1 MYIDLETGVRVSEAD
16 MQNYAAQE
24 GLDIEE
30 YISLMG
36 YTLESDNNTS
46 ESADTSSADLLD
58 PTTFQKDAAAGAD
71 VVSQPMTASQAEY
84 VEPEDTE
91 LPSVDTSL
99 DSPDPEPN
107 PFSEKYLEFSSGYDK
122 NKKSRIYEGDYA
134 QNYAGQT
141 WNKNNRSGTYPDSFE
156 EFAKQFN
163 TELRQDN
170 FEELDEVV
178 IKAKTSDFVRDSKKK
193 AEELVELRDEVT
205 EVSQKTNIGLD
216 YFKLEE
222 KNGELIPRVE
232 RKTSTKDT
240 GNGRESGASG
250 DLGYFLNDYETD
262 LKDSLGPEKYKKYKL
277 LQTNLDVYNSLLA
290 QSGNQ
295 PEVLS
300 KNNLKELFNLE
311 EIDSDTKTNVVNAKK
326 LEETEIFLRNVSP
339 KVKREMNRFLPM
351 SERAREEVEKIRQ
364 KRITDAEDY
373 KAKYGVTLVREETI
387 GGRTYTPPDTGILDD
402 KGYEEVFADEEK
414 RLTIDK
420 SVLESDVKNFI
431 TEQTNLE
438 KESASYKANLL
449 DLSNRIKEID
459 SYAIPSVD
467 LEKQRNELVLK
478 YNSILKEDGFQN
490 LVTVN
495 KKLINDQQSL
505 QNRIQNISKN
515 TNDFI
520 EGSAISKTLLKSYE
534 LSDKFSQV
542 MEESFLGTSSMLGAS
557 LLKGTGDI
565 AMALTEDSKL
575 GDLLNE
581 GDWYDNLVNLKGA
594 AINYNQRLAKRREK
608 YLPAN
613 LKSSDSSST
622 MQYIGDMLV
631 NNSPSI
637 LVALGTM
644 GGGSLSS
651 AAGGI
656 VNMRTGAMLSG
667 AARAQASR
675 SLTNTATG
683 IFFTMEAGGKMS
695 ELEIGQKEAQ
705 GNINKLKVDLANAV
719 GTVEREEILSQIQD
733 QTDLLNLSQLK
744 KSFSSIMYGGIASF
758 AERTG
763 TLGFMNNF
771 SKLSTNMSQKLISKY
786 GFEGINKAVAK
797 SVGALG
803 TTGIGA
809 GVELLE
815 EGLTLVGQNIVDNTI
830 LGQDKSLI
838 EGLDGEFVRN
848 TFATSLAI
856 SGPQASQNIHAAISS
871 EIKTNAENKKET
883 ELRNEL
889 IEIQNQLNEVDPTTG
904 KTIDGRTK
912 AGKALI
918 DRKKAIIKESA
929 LLNAEIVGKMANMSA
944 EDIEAVFE
952 NNRIMRSKRREAAE
966 LGNAFNVSKYA
977 QKRLKTLTD
986 EYKILQKE
994 NETTLGKNRKEFE
1007 AFFKEAINTPQS
1019 VYNAELYEFSKNI
1032 AKSVDGVKV
1041 LEFASNES
1049 GDGRKRFEEYL
1060 KNEVK
1065 LGNLSQENSDKA
1077 LEGYDNGSNAANIG
1091 NNLLIFRD
1099 NAMKTFTLDGSLE
1112 GSIAAISPMHE
1123 LGHIQTRKAGI
1134 IKDDAVVGDAKIMVD
1149 GILAYVKERFNS
1161 KSLSKE
1167 NYDIF
1172 NERIKA
1178 YKDTEKYTA
1187 TRGIDADELIQLVSD
1202 FTALGILPKSSFN
1215 QLTGTK
1221 MFVNSL
1227 LKKLNGDASM
1237 FFRMDSSSD
1246 VFNFISSW
1254 QNKAFSFE
1262 LAGAEDEDDTLK
1274 ESKQLTPEQ
1283 DTQLRSDVAE
1293 IKEEA
1298 SKGKALAKQF
1308 NKDFVKGAKQT
1319 RLENKVLQEIKPV
1332 VDRVVT
1338 NRTKALYDPIAEDA
1352 KKNVSRQM
1360 FQESMRSD
1368 IESMVFDEFT
1378 GKQDLEKFIV
1388 NRAFLRANNLAERL
1402 GIKSVEEGITKGL
1415 EAAEKVAIEETSAPK
1430 ADRPKYRNILK
1441 SNTLPTETV
1450 NTIKDKVLKT
1460 IRTLKSKLDAKV
1472 SINKTVTPLIAEIKK
1487 NMGKQADI
1495 DFKKAMGGKKDAQLR
1510 RFLIKN
1516 KRVVL
1521 ENMTTTWLMGAMP
1534 GAVQKQV
1541 NGSFTSDWQGKKI
1554 DREKTSTQQAGR
1566 TSGAEIVRRLPNAFK
1581 NLDDKTYLSYIID
1594 ESGAP
1599 IRGRKESLAKA
1610 MAEELSFDIFTTELQ
1625 NENSDIRKAF
1635 EGNQEALGVALTDNF
1650 VQEVTRDAE
1659 RGTVKFSKTLN
1670 NLKRVNFFVEEMNT
1684 SKFKQTLLTTRNLNK
1699 AIKIHFKDD
1708 FTAVELRGIAKEVA
1722 KNNLVKNFEFQIE
1735 KVGIEKAIDMVVD
1748 FAGEVLFTPS
1758 EYKTIMAKYGLE
1770 SNYNLRSLQA
1780 VNEGRLAASWLK
1792 DNMKE
1797 PRFVRGFYRA
1807 LSGPA
1812 RLAGFELKTDPD
1824 GIIVLDSNV
1833 KKEVKSARNG
1843 LFNSVK
1849 DINKALDIKSTKGIF
1864 RNTEQTRKNW
1874 WFSKNFNKLDEQGKK
1889 DYLKKLYEE
1898 GQLDKEIMLEA
1909 MELLR
1914 EGYAN
1919 GDISLTGVQ
1928 MLWVGQFADMTGVGK
1943 AAGAPRMIPVIPM
1956 PDGSFKVAT
1965 DADLVKAGL
1974 AYSKDPYVLEH
1985 MIPAKE
1991 IATLSL
1997 QYILSGDAKI
2007 KKELIKKLENYDTS
2021 ILPKKLD
2028 DKLKKERGTQEMMGI
2043 DFKTGD
2049 SPVDTR
2055 YDGLGIM
2062 FYDAKT
2068 GTFVGSPVK
2077 YSKPELTKVK
2087 TEQKAIDNARSIK
2100 WSKSTKKI
2108 RVFDFD
2114 DTLARTKSNVLYT
2127 MPGEVRVFHGGDI
2140 KSVKDIDGFVYFSE
2154 DQKQAAA
2161 YAKGNQGE
2169 VSSFKIDET
2178 SIATE
2183 DQVFDVINNLGI
2195 KPRAGYAVDESSL
2208 YELID
2213 PRFEQSFS
2221 KKDLEKLAAA
2231 LKRKGIKAAR
2241 FTDTNISQGKN
2252 EGRETEN
2259 IVVFDKKTVQE
2270 QSKLT
2275 AAEFAAKSD
2284 EMAAKGADFDFIE
2297 FSKVMNG
2304 QEGPL
2309 LKVAKI
2315 IAEKRGTDDLFVLT
2329 ARPQDAAGPI
2339 QDFLAELGLDIPLEN
2354 ITGLADGNP
2363 KAKADW
2369 MIGKVSEGYNDFYFA
2384 DDHLGN
2390 VKAVKDVFNTFDV
2403 KGKVQQAKIK
2413 FSQGLDKGFNDM
2425 IERQTGTESFK
2436 EFSKGVAQ
2444 RRGKKV
2450 GKFKFFVSPSAEDF
2464 RGLTQYKFAG
2474 KGKQGE
2480 ADQKFFEEALM
2491 NPYFKGVAA
2500 VESAREVIKNDTKAL
2515 FKIFKPVK
2523 KKLNKL
2529 VPGID
2534 FTYDGAVRVFLWNKA
2549 GIEIPGLTKRDN
2561 KKLNDIVANDP
2572 ELSAFADA
2580 LLLVSKQDTWPAP
2593 TEYWEAKT
2601 TLSDLNTLTEKTNR
2615 KEYLKEFIE
2624 NVDIIFSEK
2633 NLNKVEALYGK
2644 ASRTAIE
2651 NAIYAMKTGSNSPNQ
2666 SGDVITNRWLKWVNN
2681 SIGTIMFFNRR
2692 SALLQLTSATNFLNW
2707 SDNNPAKAALA
2718 FANQPQYW
2726 KDWAMIFNSDKLK
2739 QRRSGLKSDVQ
2750 ESEIANAAKNT
2761 EDKIGS
2767 IIAYL
2772 LKIGFSPTQIADSIA
2787 ISSGGAT
2794 FYRNRVNS
2802 LKKQG
2807 LSEAEAEAQAF
2818 KDFSKLSDEAQQ
2830 SGDPAL
2836 VSQQQRSVAGRLIL
2850 SFQNTTMQYTRLM
2863 KKAGQDLVNR
2873 RGDPKT
2879 HISKIL
2885 YYGALQNFIFNALS
2899 QTAFALIPG
2908 FDEEEDEDEVK
2919 RDEKLEKKASKV
2931 LNGMMDS
2938 VIRGTGIYGAIVTN
2952 IKNTYNTWKTEA
2964 DKGFKG
2970 DQAKTLL
2977 EAANISPAIGSKLR
2991 KIYSAIQAYKFDKA
3005 VMEKHPWSVTI
3016 DGKFNPSAT
3025 YNVIGSLA
3033 SASLNLPLDRALAE
3047 ARGVA
3052 EMFDNRNSEMQRIA
3066 LALGWRT
3073 WNVGAKNEEFDLIKM
3088 EAKQAKKDKK
3098 AKEKQDYK
3106 DYLQRVFDKLSYE
3119 ETQEYFTN
3127 KGAAAKKEWILKIG
3141 KEKGIN

>member
-1 MYIDLETGVRVSEAD
+1 MYINSETGDQVSVEE
-16 MQNYAAQE
+16 MQNYADSAGVSVE
-24 GLDIEE
+24 AYAKAAGF
-30 YISLMG
+30 
-36 YTLESDNNTS
+36 TLQSDSTAKDPEPKIKDGN
-46 ESADTSSADLLD
+46 LLD
-58 PTTFQKDAAAGAD
+58 PNFQQGAAADAD
-71 VVSQPMTASQAEY
+71 VVSQPMTASQAGA
-84 VEPEDTE
+84 TE
-91 LPSVDTSL
+91 SQSVDTSL
-99 DSPDPEPN
+99 ESQDPEPN
-107 PFSEKYLEFSSGYDK
+107 PFSEKYLEFSSGFDK
-122 NKKSRIYEGDYA
+122 NKKSRIYEEDYA

-193 AEELVELRDEVT
+193 AEELVELRDGVT

-222 KNGELIPRVE
+222 KNGELIPKVI

-240 GNGRESGASG
+240 GNGRESNASG

-262 LKDSLGPEKYKKYKL
+262 LKNSLGPEKYEKYKL

-326 LEETEIFLRNVSP
+326 LEETEIFLRGVSP
-339 KVKREMNRFLPM
+339 KLKREMNRFLPM

-431 TEQTNLE
+431 TEQTNLKKDSE
-438 KESASYKANLL
+438 SYKANLL
-449 DLSNRIKEID
+449 NLSNRIKEID

-467 LEKQRNELVLK
+467 LERQRNELVLE

-515 TNDFI
+515 ASDFV

-557 LLKGTGDI
+557 LLKGAGDV
-565 AMALTEDSKL
+565 AMALTEDSEL
-575 GDLLNE
+575 GNLLNE

-613 LKSSDSSST
+613 LKASDSSST

-644 GGGSLSS
+644 GGGSIASS
-651 AAGGI
+651 G
-656 VNMRTGAMLSG
+656 LSG

-705 GNINKLKVDLANAV
+705 GNINKLKVALASAV
-719 GTVEREEILSQIQD
+719 GTVEREEILNQIQD

-771 SKLSTNMSQKLISKY
+771 SKLSTNMSQRLISKY
-786 GFEGINKAVAK
+786 GYEGINKAVAK

-871 EIKTNAENKKET
+871 EVKTNAENKKES
-883 ELRNEL
+883 EFRDEL
-889 IEIQNQLNEVDPTTG
+889 INIQNQLNEVDPTTG
-904 KTIDGRTK
+904 KKIDGRTK

-952 NNRIMRSKRREAAE
+952 NNRAMRSKRREAAE
-966 LGNAFNVSKYA
+966 LGSEFNVNKYA
-977 QKRLKTLTD
+977 QKRLKTLTE
-986 EYKILQKE
+986 EYKILQEE
-994 NETTLGKNRKEFE
+994 NQVTLGKNRKGFE
-1007 AFFKEAINTPQS
+1007 AIFKEAQNTPQA
-1019 VYNAELYEFSKNI
+1019 VYNMELYEFSKNI
-1032 AKSVDGVKV
+1032 AKGAKGVQV

-1049 GDGRKRFEEYL
+1049 GDGKKRFEDYL

-1065 LGNLSQENSDKA
+1065 LGNLSQENSEAA
-1077 LEGYDNGSNAANIG
+1077 LEGYDGASAANIG
-1091 NNLLIFRD
+1091 NTLFIFRD
-1099 NAMKTFTLDGSLE
+1099 NALNTMLLDTSLQ

-1134 IKDDAVVGDAKIMVD
+1134 IKDDAVVGDAKVMVD
-1149 GILAYVKERFNS
+1149 GILAYVKERFEGG
-1161 KSLSKE
+1161 SLSKE

-1172 NERIKA
+1172 NERIEA
-1178 YKDTEKYTA
+1178 YKPKKEDENQRLETK
-1187 TRGIDADELIQLVSD
+1187 GVDADELIQLVSD
-1202 FTALGILPKSSFN
+1202 FTVLGILPKSSFT

-1227 LKKLNGDASM
+1227 LKKLNGDSDM
-1237 FFRMDSSSD
+1237 FFRMDKPSD

-1254 QNKAFSFE
+1254 QNKAFNFE
-1262 LAGAEDEDDTLK
+1262 VGGAEDEDDTLK
-1274 ESKQLTPEQ
+1274 QSKQLTSEQ

-1293 IKEEA
+1293 IKKEA
-1298 SKGKALAKQF
+1298 SEGEALAKRF
-1308 NKDFVKGAKQT
+1308 GKDFVKGAKQT

-1402 GIKSVEEGITKGL
+1402 GIKGVEEGITKGL
-1415 EAAEKVAIEETSAPK
+1415 EAAEKVAVEETSAPK
-1430 ADRPKYRNILK
+1430 ADKPKYRNILK

-1460 IRTLKSKLDAKV
+1460 VRTLKSKLDTKV
-1472 SINKTVTPLIAEIKK
+1472 SINKTVTPLVAEIKK

-1516 KRVVL
+1516 KKVVL

-1625 NENSDIRKAF
+1625 NEDSDIRKAL
-1635 EGNQEALGVALTDNF
+1635 EGNQKALGVVLADNF
-1650 VQEVTRDAE
+1650 VQQVSRDAE
-1659 RGTVKFSKTLN
+1659 RGTVKFSKTAIKLGINQKMAEALTSEKFNNMLVANIEISERGGRPFYSTIVDFFDKFPGIKNKTTLKQIARELSSNYTSPIFGEIGIERIVDVEGLEKTIDYLLTASKESLTQGDSYSTIQLLLESEDINLDEKTLEGLNAGRAATKKIIDKLVEKGFTGNEIKNIFTAIYSPSGLGGFKGKLNPDGKTRSIPKSSVLTEDDLGIKYEKVNKKTGRLDRQSYGSFMINVADFEQNFLKGIEMGPKISTRTDAFTKNFYTDSSRPYNKKLN
-1670 NLKRVNFFVEEMNT
+1670 NQSRKDFLQELQNDKEKYVKDLLTYIEAVRESGISPAAVRTFIRAPFASMDGLGKIAST
-1684 SKFKQTLLTTRNLNK
+1684 PRWMPAKLDGTLLS
-1699 AIKIHFKDD
+1699 FK
-1708 FTAVELRGIAKEVA
+1708 E
-1722 KNNLVKNFEFQIE
+1722 LVKIFGRTDGKVDKGVFEHT
-1735 KVGIEKAIDMVVD
+1735 KPANRV
-1748 FAGEVLFTPS
+1748 
-1758 EYKTIMAKYGLE
+1758 
-1770 SNYNLRSLQA
+1770 
-1780 VNEGRLAASWLK
+1780 
-1792 DNMKE
+1792 
-1797 PRFVRGFYRA
+1797 A
-1807 LSGPA
+1807 LSA
-1812 RLAGFELKTDPD
+1812 FRY
-1824 GIIVLDSNV
+1824 
-1833 KKEVKSARNG
+1833 
-1843 LFNSVK
+1843 
-1849 DINKALDIKSTKGIF
+1849 ALT
-1864 RNTEQTRKNW
+1864 
-1874 WFSKNFNKLDEQGKK
+1874 GKK
-1889 DYLKKLYEE
+1889 SDLNVLK
-1898 GQLDKEIMLEA
+1898 LELEDFDTA
-1909 MELLR
+1909 FITEKM
-1914 EGYAN
+1914 
-1919 GDISLTGVQ
+1919 
-1928 MLWVGQFADMTGVGK
+1928 
-1943 AAGAPRMIPVIPM
+1943 
-1956 PDGSFKVAT
+1956 
-1965 DADLVKAGL
+1965 DADLRRNKLQSLMGL
-1974 AYSKDPYVLEH
+1974 NYV
-1985 MIPAKE
+1985 
-1991 IATLSL
+1991 
-1997 QYILSGDAKI
+1997 
-2007 KKELIKKLENYDTS
+2007 
-2021 ILPKKLD
+2021 
-2028 DKLKKERGTQEMMGI
+2028 RGEGVMN
-2043 DFKTGD
+2043 
-2049 SPVDTR
+2049 TR
-2055 YDGLGIM
+2055 YLEMVQKMNDAGVT

-2068 GTFVGSPVK
+2068 NELLSPVGVFGK
-2077 YSKPELTKVK
+2077 EINQEMEVGLKPVK
-2087 TEQKAIDNARSIK
+2087 TEQKAIDNGRSTK
-2100 WSKSTKKI
+2100 FSKSPKKI

-2127 MPGEVRVFHGGDI
+2127 MP
-2140 KSVKDIDGFVYFSE
+2140 DGS
-2154 DQKQAAA
+2154 
-2161 YAKGNQGE
+2161 KG
-2169 VSSFKIDET
+2169 KIDA
-2178 SIATE
+2178 ATFAKDAGKME
-2183 DQVFDVINNLGI
+2183 AEGAVFD
-2195 KPRAGYAVDESSL
+2195 
-2208 YELID
+2208 
-2213 PRFEQSFS
+2213 FS
-2221 KKDLEKLAAA
+2221 
-2231 LKRKGIKAAR
+2231 
-2241 FTDTNISQGKN
+2241 
-2252 EGRETEN
+2252 
-2259 IVVFDKKTVQE
+2259 
-2270 QSKLT
+2270 
-2275 AAEFAAKSD
+2275 
-2284 EMAAKGADFDFIE
+2284 E
-2297 FSKVMNG
+2297 FSKVMDG
-2304 QEGPL
+2304 KKGPL
-2309 LKVAKI
+2309 FEVAKK
-2315 IAEKRGTDDLFVLT
+2315 IADARGTEDVFVLT

-2339 QDFLAELGLDIPLEN
+2339 QEFLKSLGLSIPIKN

-2369 MIGKVSEGYNDFYFA
+2369 MVGKVAEGYNDFYFA

-2413 FSQGLDKGFNDM
+2413 FSKGLDKGFNDM

-2450 GKFKFFVSPSAEDF
+2450 GKFKIFVSPSAEDF

-2491 NPYFKGVAA
+2491 DPYFKGVAA
-2500 VESAREVIKNDTKAL
+2500 VEAARETIKNDTKAL

-2534 FTYDGAVRVFLWNKA
+2534 FTYDGAVRVYLWNKA

-2561 KKLNDIVANDP
+2561 KKLNDAIANDP

-2580 LLLVSKQDTWPAP
+2580 LLLVSKQDAWPAP
-2593 TEYWEAKT
+2593 GEYWEAKT

-2615 KEYLKEFIE
+2615 KEYLTEFIE

-2644 ASRTAIE
+2644 ASRVAIE

-2666 SGDVITNRWLKWVNN
+2666 SGDGITNRWLNWVNN

-2794 FYRNRVNS
+2794 FYRNRVNTY
-2802 LKKQG
+2802 KKQG
-2807 LSEAEAEAQAF
+2807 LDVKEAETKAF
-2818 KDFSKLSDEAQQ
+2818 EDMSKLSDEAQQ

-2863 KKAGQDLVNR
+2863 KKAGQDLING
-2873 RGDPKT
+2873 RGDAKT
-2879 HISKIL
+2879 HVSKIL

-2908 FDEEEDEDEVK
+2908 FDDEEEEDKVK
-2919 RDEKLEKKASKV
+2919 RDEKLEEKASRV
-2931 LNGMMDS
+2931 LNGMTDS
-2938 VIRGTGIYGAIVTN
+2938 IIRGTGIYGAVVTTL
-2952 IKNTYNTWKTEA
+2952 KNTFNTWKREA

-2970 DQAKTLL
+2970 DQAKTIL

-2991 KIYSAIQAYKFDKA
+2991 KIYSAIQAYQFDKA

-3025 YNVIGSLA
+3025 YSVIGNVA
-3033 SASLNLPLDRALAE
+3033 SATLNLPLDRALAE

-3052 EMFDNRNSEMQRIA
+3052 EMFDNRNSDMQRIA

-3073 WNVGAKNEEFDLIKM
+3073 WNVGAENEEFDLIKM

-3098 AKEKQDYK
+3098 AEEKALYDS
-3106 DYLQRVFDKLSYE
+3106 YLRKVAPKLSLE
-3119 ETQEYFTN
+3119 EANAYRRI
-3127 KGAAAKKEWILKIG
+3127 KSIKLKKEYILKIG

>member
-16 MQNYAAQE
+16 MQNYADQE
-24 GLDIEE
+24 GLAIEE

-36 YTLESDNNTS
+36 FTLESDNNTS
-46 ESADTSSADLLD
+46 ESADISSADLLD
-58 PTTFQKDAAAGAD
+58 PNFQQGAAADAD
-71 VVSQPMTASQAEY
+71 VVQPMTASQAEY

-178 IKAKTSDFVRDSKKK
+178 IKAKTSDFVRDSKDK
-193 AEELVELRDEVT
+193 AEELVKLRDGVT

-222 KNGELIPRVE
+222 KNGELIPKVE

-240 GNGRESGASG
+240 GNGRKSNASG

-262 LKDSLGPEKYKKYKL
+262 LKDSLGPEKYEKYKL

-326 LEETEIFLRNVSP
+326 LEETEIFLRGVSP
-339 KVKREMNRFLPM
+339 KLKREMNRFLPM

-402 KGYEEVFADEEK
+402 QGYEEVFADEEK

-431 TEQTNLE
+431 TEQTKLE
-438 KESASYKANLL
+438 KESANYNANLL

-467 LEKQRNELVLK
+467 LERQRNELVLE
-478 YNSILKEDGFQN
+478 YNSILKEDEFQN
-490 LVTVN
+490 LIAVN

-534 LSDKFSQV
+534 LSDRFSQV
-542 MEESFLGTSSMLGAS
+542 MEESFLGSSSMLAAS

-608 YLPAN
+608 YLPAA
-613 LKSSDSSST
+613 LKASDSSST

-644 GGGSLSS
+644 GGSGLTS
-651 AAGGI
+651 ASGGI

-667 AARAQASR
+667 AARARASK

-705 GNINKLKVDLANAV
+705 SNINKLKVALANAV

-786 GFEGINKAVAK
+786 GYEGINKAVAK

-838 EGLDGEFVRN
+838 EGLDGEFFRN
-848 TFATSLAI
+848 TVAISLAI
-856 SGPQASQNIHAAISS
+856 SGPQASQNIYAAISS

-883 ELRNEL
+883 ELRDEL
-889 IEIQNQLNEVDPTTG
+889 IEIQNQLNKVDPVTG
-904 KTIDGRTK
+904 KRIDGRTK
-912 AGKALI
+912 TGKALI

-952 NNRIMRSKRREAAE
+952 NNRVMRSKRREAAE

-977 QKRLKTLTD
+977 QKRLKKLTD
-986 EYKILQKE
+986 EYKILQEE
-994 NETTLGKNRKEFE
+994 NQATLGKNRKKLD
-1007 AFFKEAINTPQS
+1007 AFFKEAQNTPQA
-1019 VYNAELYEFSKNI
+1019 VYNAELFEFSKNI
-1032 AKSVDGVKV
+1032 ARSADGVQV
-1041 LEFASNES
+1041 LEFASNDS
-1049 GDGRKRFEEYL
+1049 GDGRTRFEEYL
-1060 KNEVK
+1060 KNQVK
-1065 LGNLSQENSDKA
+1065 LGNISQKNSDDSLK
-1077 LEGYDNGSNAANIG
+1077 GYDGAVGFVGASAANIG
-1091 NNLLIFRD
+1091 NKLFIFRD
-1099 NAMKTFTLDGSLE
+1099 NAMRSMLLDNSLG

-1134 IKDDAVVGDAKIMVD
+1134 IKNDAVVGDAKIMVD
-1149 GILAYVKERFNS
+1149 GILTYVKERFES
-1161 KSLSKE
+1161 GMLSKE

-1172 NERIKA
+1172 NKRIEA
-1178 YKDTEKYTA
+1178 YKAKEGDENQREETK
-1187 TRGIDADELIQLVSD
+1187 GVDADELIQLVSD
-1202 FTALGILPKSSFN
+1202 FTALGILPKSSFT

-1237 FFRMDSSSD
+1237 FFRMDSPSD

-1262 LAGAEDEDDTLK
+1262 LDGAEDDDDTLK
-1274 ESKQLTPEQ
+1274 ESKASLQ
-1283 DTQLRSDVAE
+1283 AE
-1293 IKEEA
+1293 LSALKENEFNYDPDQFQSLVSNLETKINIAGKKEA
-1298 SKGKALAKQF
+1298 AKPKPKALGFDTSEESVIGQINNLVPKEITT
-1308 NKDFVKGAKQT
+1308 NKEYK
-1319 RLENKVLQEIKPV
+1319 ENKKVQNEIDKAFKPNGIISNIIKGRFGGGDLFNETLNSV
-1332 VDRVVT
+1332 K
-1338 NRTKALYDPIAEDA
+1338 NRAVRYDPA
-1352 KKNVSRQM
+1352 
-1360 FQESMRSD
+1360 
-1368 IESMVFDEFT
+1368 
-1378 GKQDLEKFIV
+1378 
-1388 NRAFLRANNLAERL
+1388 AERKKA
-1402 GIKSVEEGITKGL
+1402 GNNDPVTF
-1415 EAAEKVAIEETSAPK
+1415 AEFIF
-1430 ADRPKYRNILK
+1430 
-1441 SNTLPTETV
+1441 SNV
-1450 NTIKDKVLKT
+1450 NF
-1460 IRTLKSKLDAKV
+1460 SKLDAAKKLAIKAADQKKKTDLDNKEAQGKTNEEDSGPTADTRKKYV
-1472 SINKTVTPLIAEIKK
+1472 SLISNTKMIPSFVLTEIKTKLADVVSKLTSKLSTRPKGKNAQTTPLIAEIKK
-1487 NMGKQADI
+1487 AIGNVVKDPKALPKQLIARMGNPKDGSYQTYLI
-1495 DFKKAMGGKKDAQLR
+1495 DNKKS
-1510 RFLIKN
+1510 I
-1516 KRVVL
+1516 L
-1521 ENMTTTWLMGAMP
+1521 ENMTTTYLQSAIPQAIEKSVGGTYALDSD
-1534 GAVQKQV
+1534 GKRKKDS
-1541 NGSFTSDWQGKKI
+1541 NGNDIFKPKFVPYPEWVGKEV
-1554 DREKTSTQQAGR
+1554 DREKVSTNKKGG
-1566 TSGAEIVRRLPNAFK
+1566 TSGNQIVRRAIQKEVDGKFEDSITDKDFIANFVG
-1581 NLDDKTYLSYIID
+1581 DDGKV
-1594 ESGAP
+1594 
-1599 IRGRKESLAKA
+1599 IRGKRESLGKA
-1610 MAEELSFDIFTTELQ
+1610 LAEEAGFEVLTKELA
-1625 NENSDIRKAF
+1625 NEKSDIRKAF
-1635 EGNQEALGVALTDNF
+1635 KDNQAALKETLVDNF
-1650 VQEVTRDAE
+1650 VQQVSRDAE

-1708 FTAVELRGIAKEVA
+1708 FTVVELRDIAKEVA

-1748 FAGEVLFTPS
+1748 FTGEVLFTPS

-1797 PRFVRGFYRA
+1797 SRFVRGFYRA

-1824 GIIVLDSNV
+1824 GIIVLDSNI
-1833 KKEVKSARNG
+1833 KKDVKSARNG

-1965 DADLVKAGL
+1965 DADLVKAEL

-2068 GTFVGSPVK
+2068 DTFVGSPVK
-2077 YSKPELTKVK
+2077 YSKSELTKVK
-2087 TEQKAIDNARSIK
+2087 AEQKAIDNARSVK

-2127 MPGEVRVFHGGDI
+2127 MP
-2140 KSVKDIDGFVYFSE
+2140 DGS
-2154 DQKQAAA
+2154 
-2161 YAKGNQGE
+2161 KG
-2169 VSSFKIDET
+2169 KIDA
-2178 SIATE
+2178 ATFAK
-2183 DQVFDVINNLGI
+2183 D
-2195 KPRAGYAVDESSL
+2195 AGKMEA
-2208 YELID
+2208 
-2213 PRFEQSFS
+2213 
-2221 KKDLEKLAAA
+2221 
-2231 LKRKGIKAAR
+2231 
-2241 FTDTNISQGKN
+2241 
-2252 EGRETEN
+2252 EGA
-2259 IVVFDKKTVQE
+2259 I
-2270 QSKLT
+2270 
-2275 AAEFAAKSD
+2275 
-2284 EMAAKGADFDFIE
+2284 FDFSE
-2297 FSKVMNG
+2297 FSKVMDG
-2304 QEGPL
+2304 KKGPL
-2309 LKVAKI
+2309 FEVAKK
-2315 IAEKRGTDDLFVLT
+2315 IAEARGTEDVFVLT

-2339 QDFLAELGLDIPLEN
+2339 QEFLAELGLDIPLEN

-2369 MIGKVSEGYNDFYFA
+2369 MVGKVAEGYNDFYFA

-2390 VKAVKDVFNTFDV
+2390 VKAVKDVFNTFDI

-2413 FSQGLDKGFNDM
+2413 FSKGLDKGFNDM

-2450 GKFKFFVSPSAEDF
+2450 GKFKIFVSPSAEDF

-2491 NPYFKGVAA
+2491 DPYFKGVAA
-2500 VESAREVIKNDTKAL
+2500 VEAARETIKNDTKAL

-2615 KEYLKEFIE
+2615 KEYLQEFIE

-2666 SGDVITNRWLKWVNN
+2666 SGDGITSRWLKWVNN

-2794 FYRNRVNS
+2794 FYRNRVNTY
-2802 LKKQG
+2802 KKQG
-2807 LSEAEAEAQAF
+2807 LDVKEAETKAF
-2818 KDFSKLSDEAQQ
+2818 EDMSKLSDEAQQ

-2863 KKAGQDLVNR
+2863 KKAGQDLINR
-2873 RGDPKT
+2873 RGDDKT
-2879 HISKIL
+2879 NISKIL

-2899 QTAFALIPG
+2899 QTAFALMPG
-2908 FDEEEDEDEVK
+2908 FDEEEEEDKVK
-2919 RDEKLEKKASKV
+2919 RDEKLEEKASRV

-2938 VIRGTGIYGAIVTN
+2938 VVRGTGIYGAIVTT
-2952 IKNTYNTWKTEA
+2952 IKNTYNTWKREA

-2977 EAANISPAIGSKLR
+2977 EAANLSPAIGSKFR
-2991 KIYSAIQAYKFDKA
+2991 KIYSAIQAYQFDKA

-3025 YNVIGSLA
+3025 YSVIGSLA
-3033 SASLNLPLDRALAE
+3033 SATLNLPLDRALAE
-3047 ARGVA
+3047 ARGIA